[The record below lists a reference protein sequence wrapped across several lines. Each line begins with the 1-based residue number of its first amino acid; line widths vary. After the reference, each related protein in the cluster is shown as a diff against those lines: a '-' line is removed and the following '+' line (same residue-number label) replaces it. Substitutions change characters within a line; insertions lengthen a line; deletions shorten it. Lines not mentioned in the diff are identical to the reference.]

1 MVALMSRNPIRA
13 ALIDLDGTLVDT
25 LSEMTAA
32 ANAMLADAGRPSIES
47 EVVAAA
53 VGEGAS
59 MLVDHLLGPGSS
71 ARWLPVYLDHYR
83 AINGTIATLYPNVK
97 AGLEAMR
104 ADGLMLACVTN
115 KPRELVGPLLV
126 YLGVASLFDATIG
139 GGDTI
144 EKKPKPDPLFAAC
157 KRLGIDATETVMV
170 GDSINDAAA
179 ANAAGAISLT
189 VPYGYPGSGG
199 DADRAPRLYERGITC
214 AIVADLLAAAQWIA
228 AHNASGEH
236 DVLRSDA

>member
-1 MVALMSRNPIRA
+1 MMSRKPIRA

-25 LSEMTAA
+25 LSEITAA
-32 ANAMLADAGRPSIES
+32 ANGMLLEAGRP
-47 EVVAAA
+47 EVDAGVINSA

-59 MLVDHLLGPGSS
+59 MLVDHLLGPGSA

-97 AGLEAMR
+97 AGIEAMR
-104 ADGLMLACVTN
+104 ADGLLLACVTN

-139 GGDTI
+139 GGDTV

-157 KRLGIDATETVMV
+157 KLLGVDACETVMI
-170 GDSINDAAA
+170 GDSINDAVA

-199 DADRAPRLYERGITC
+199 DADRAPRLFERGITC

-228 AHNASGEH
+228 AHNASVEH
-236 DVLRSDA
+236 DMLRSGA